1 MLTYWSQ
8 LRGCGN
14 ENHAKSNDSGML
26 GLEYSSFK
34 GFGWVTRLNQASLYT
49 TEMMRLR
56 LQWVEEVKPD
66 RVCVVLILL
75 QPFVS

>member
-34 GFGWVTRLNQASLYT
+34 GFGWVTRLNLVVY
-49 TEMMRLR
+49 
-56 LQWVEEVKPD
+56 D
-66 RVCVVLILL
+66 RDDGDYCRTAVG
-75 QPFVS
+75 